1 MFVGVGVANV
11 FFVVLGVQSSLS
23 VISLRKRE
31 SWLLYFNCISAD
43 FWLLLF
49 CVSSLQSCELVC
61 TE

>member
-1 MFVGVGVANV
+1 MS